1 MIGARSAGASRA
13 IPSGMIKK
21 NSTKKIKLSPETIR
35 RLSMEQLGGVGGAML
50 PYNTSGTTC
59 SGESRVT
66 GCYC

>member
-1 MIGARSAGASRA
+1 MASVPVGACRA
-13 IPSGMIKK
+13 IAPDMTKTSM
-21 NSTKKIKLSPETIR
+21 KKIKLSPETIR
-35 RLSMEQLGGVGGAML
+35 PLTKDKLGEVGGAMK